1 MKLTNLKSK
10 KSKSGITLIELTV
23 VILVLLSLI
32 SVLFVGARAW
42 LRGSERAQAAVL
54 IRNAQQGCRSHT
66 NILGLETP
74 SGATA
79 PATTPFAT
87 LWGNFNGTAPVPTVE
102 TGTGTSALLQDAV
115 FGPGAFVETP
125 ASGQIPN
132 HPAGGGPPASTA
144 TQAEIDNADVFFQ
157 GAGGSFENVPRVG
170 DVYMTSSQNA
180 SFYAPSGLQ

>member
-54 IRNAQQGCRSHT
+54 IRNAQQGVRSHT

-74 SGATA
+74 SGTNA
-79 PATTPFAT
+79 PVTTPFAT
-87 LWGNFNGTAPVPTVE
+87 LWANFNGTAPVPTVE
-102 TGTGTSALLQDAV
+102 ITDGTSALLQFAV

-125 ASGQIPN
+125 SFGQIPN
-132 HPAGGGPPASTA
+132 HPAGGGPPAAEA
-144 TQAEIDNADVFFQ
+144 TEEEIRDADVFFE
-157 GAGGSFENVPRVG
+157 GAGGSFEDVPRVG
-170 DVYMTSSQNA
+170 GIYMTSSQNA